1 MTSVKRLFIKH
12 SSAYFFKLTFSRQNK
27 TKSKIIINQVLAQ
40 FNEIIEDLVLN
51 YTIFQLSYR

>member
-1 MTSVKRLFIKH
+1 MTSVKRLFIKLLQPI
-12 SSAYFFKLTFSRQNK
+12 SLKLTFSRQNK

-40 FNEIIEDLVLN
+40 FNEILEDLVLN